1 MGEEGFELYQHI
13 VSALQLEDKSIFLDI
28 LKIFRKHCNPKL
40 NIVFWAAAILPHHG
54 VTNGID
60 TYTAKLR
67 HNEQQQQSEITK
79 NDILRDKSVFHVTDK
94 GLGER
99 LLREMDLCLQKN
111 NRCLP
116 GLGSHALLEV
126 IMSGQSIEKSV

>member
-1 MGEEGFELYQHI
+1 M
-13 VSALQLEDKSIFLDI
+13 
-28 LKIFRKHCNPKL
+28 
-40 NIVFWAAAILPHHG
+40 PHHG

-60 TYTAKLR
+60 TYTAKPR

-79 NDILRDKSVFHVTDK
+79 NYMLRDKSVFHVTDK

-99 LLREMDLCLQKN
+99 LLREMDLCLQKSS
-111 NRCLP
+111 RCLP